1 MNEKVALSGNPMLT
15 ISGKTASGNDI
26 VNMWVILNQSAPGM
40 QNAEESGQLAADKA
54 FIRFKSFETLGR
66 GIEQSPVYLFRIAS
80 SYSVELPWQSEGRQE
95 VGARQPFELPAVYPL
110 GRLVVLAYRTMPV
123 TT

>member
-1 MNEKVALSGNPMLT
+1 MNKKVAMSGNPMLA

-26 VNMWVILNQSAPGM
+26 MDMRVILNQSAPGM
-40 QNAEESGQLAADKA
+40 QNAEKPGQLAADKA
-54 FIRFKSFETLGR
+54 FISFKSFETLSR

-95 VGARQPFELPAVYPL
+95 VGARQPFDL
-110 GRLVVLAYRTMPV
+110 LAIHPF
-123 TT
+123 